1 MNRLN
6 EKDAAMYLG
15 ISVKWMQQARCY
27 GRGPKYVKIGR
38 AVRYSVA
45 DLDAYIASR
54 TVNPQA

>member
-6 EKDAAMYLG
+6 EKEAAKYLG

-38 AVRYSVA
+38 SVRYNVA
-45 DLDAYIASR
+45 DLDAYVASR
-54 TVNPQA
+54 TVNPAV